1 MAKPFISPLS
11 PQGFRALL
19 SSSSPHSR
27 VVPIDAS
34 WYMPN
39 TPHNG
44 KDKFLNEERIAN
56 SGFFD
61 LDAVA
66 LPDSPYPH
74 MLPPWEIFNKAV
86 QDLGLTKTDKLVF
99 YDKSGVF
106 SSPRAAWTFS
116 LFGHGKLYLLDHFP
130 SYKKH
135 DYPLDTKK
143 VTSIATPL
151 EVETD
156 PHDHHH
162 HTETYELITK
172 DQFQENFDDQVIGFD
187 ELLALVKSG
196 KLEKHFVTFDARSK
210 ERFDGTA
217 PEPRPG
223 LPSGHIP
230 GAHSLPFPKVLKE
243 DGTYKSKEEL
253 LKIFKE
259 DYKLDLT
266 DPTLGGK
273 FGVVVM
279 CGTGV
284 TAVILRLAITSVIGA
299 DIPIKVYDGS
309 WTEWAQRAPPEYI
322 VKSPKV

>member
-1 MAKPFISPLS
+1 MAKPFITTLS
-11 PQGFRALL
+11 PEGFRALL

-27 VVPIDAS
+27 VIPIDAS

-39 TPHNG
+39 SPHNG
-44 KDKFLNEERIAN
+44 KNQFLNEERIEGA
-56 SGFFD
+56 GFFD

-66 LPDSPYPH
+66 LPQSKYPH
-74 MLPPWEIFNKAV
+74 MLPPWEIFNQAA
-86 QDLGLTKTDKLVF
+86 QDLKLTKTDKLVF
-99 YDKSGVF
+99 YDKSGIF

-116 LFGHGKLYLLDHFP
+116 LFGHGKLYLLDHYP
-130 SYKKH
+130 AYKKH

-143 VTSIATPL
+143 VTSIATPVPP
-151 EVETD
+151 EG
-156 PHDHHH
+156 P
-162 HTETYELITK
+162 YELISPQQYG
-172 DQFQENFDDQVIGFD
+172 DNFDDQVIGYD
-187 ELLALVKSG
+187 ELLALVKSE
-196 KLEKHFVTFDARSK
+196 KLQNLFVTFDARSQA
-210 ERFDGTA
+210 RFDGTA

-230 GAHSLPFPKVLKE
+230 GALSLPFQKVLKE
-243 DGTYKSKEEL
+243 DGSYKSKDDL
-253 LKIFKE
+253 LKLFKE
-259 DYKLDLT
+259 DYNLDLT

-273 FGVVVM
+273 FGIVVM

-322 VKSPKV
+322 VKTA